1 MKVEVGLIYLV
12 VEGLKAV
19 RYDGGIM
26 FLWVMYG
33 MVRLDNVF
41 VFFIANNQ
49 ILEMNS

>member
-33 MVRLDNVF
+33 MVRLDKRVCLF
-41 VFFIANNQ
+41 Y
-49 ILEMNS
+49 